1 MIKHLIL
8 PNNTNHFKLQQ
19 LKTINLK
26 IMKKLL
32 SILTIVSLSLFTS
45 CSNGDNSIDEANA
58 SMNNSSSSITMRAAS
73 ETLSYQDAVNLGHQ
87 HNVGLNNIL
96 SKLKSNTDPNVTAED
111 IVRNAVEESKTK
123 EILNGDFQINFDVE
137 NPSLELL
144 LSKTE
149 NEVLKNIYTET
160 LDEIN
165 TSASVSDF
173 NSFCDSKIAFIEKS
187 LRGDEK
193 FMAQAFI
200 EVSRN
205 SFQYWAPRE
214 IGGTGDGQEFL
225 QYTPDVSSK
234 KINWRNVIRNDGLG
248 LGAAFI
254 GNSIALAFGPM
265 GGAAYVAGLA
275 WGTISSSAFGGF

>member
-1 MIKHLIL
+1 
-8 PNNTNHFKLQQ
+8 
-19 LKTINLK
+19 
-26 IMKKLL
+26 MKKLL

-45 CSNGDNSIDEANA
+45 CSNADNSIDEV
-58 SMNNSSSSITMRAAS
+58 NSSINKNSGLTMREAS
-73 ETLSYQDAVNLGHQ
+73 ETLTYQDAVDLGRQ

-96 SKLKSNTDPNVTAED
+96 SQLQSNTDPNLTAED
-111 IVRNAVEESKTK
+111 IVRKAVEESKTQ
-123 EILNGDFQINFDVE
+123 EILNGDFKINFDVE

-144 LSKTE
+144 LSKTD
-149 NEVLKNIYTET
+149 NEVLRNIYTET

-165 TSASVSDF
+165 ISASVSDF
-173 NSFCDSKIAFIEKS
+173 NSFCDSKISFIEKS
-187 LRGDEK
+187 LEGDEK

-214 IGGTGDGQEFL
+214 IGGTGEGQEFL
-225 QYTPDVSSK
+225 QYTPDVTAK
-234 KINWRNVIRNDGLG
+234 KVNWRNVIRNDGIG

-275 WGTISSSAFGGF
+275 WGTISSSAFGGFN